1 MIERST
7 HICNFFS
14 NPISPFLG
22 INFLKPL
29 PVLGKSGIRHPG
41 PSSESEFER
50 LNETMEVER
59 VFETVVGSNIQ
70 RLKDVEQTEHD
81 PAGRRRRGRVNL
93 FGHEGG
99 VDRRVRKCFK

>member
-1 MIERST
+1 
-7 HICNFFS
+7 
-14 NPISPFLG
+14 
-22 INFLKPL
+22 
-29 PVLGKSGIRHPG
+29 
-41 PSSESEFER
+41 
-50 LNETMEVER
+50 MEVER

-81 PAGRRRRGRVNL
+81 PAGRRRRGGVNL